1 MTGAAWEPDPSQ
13 SVDDL
18 TAAAAQASTLSGA
31 GLETGHQP
39 EPSQD
44 APAAGLSSITA
55 GADVLLEVNDL
66 KVHFPIKRGVVI
78 NKTIGHVYAV
88 DGVSLAVRRGETYG
102 LVGESGCGKSTL
114 GRGILR
120 LTEPTAGSVIF
131 DGVDIAGLKAEP
143 LRQAR
148 RRMQMVFQ
156 DPLGSLDPRQ
166 SVQSLLLEGMK
177 AHGLVESDAQANTR
191 LRELLAA
198 VGLPNTALRK
208 YPHEFSGGQRQRI
221 GIARALTVNPDL
233 IVADEPV
240 SALDVSV
247 QAQVVNLLEDLQ
259 ADLGLTYLIIAHDLA
274 VVRHISDRVGVMYLG
289 ALVEEA
295 ASQALYAEP
304 LHPYTRALM
313 SAVPVPDPVVED
325 MRERILLT
333 GDLPSPA
340 NPPSG
345 CRFHTRCPWRQE
357 TRCDTERPELLEL
370 RPGHRV
376 ACHYATEIASGALKP
391 HAIAGGDL
399 DFSPGTPA
407 GNRPVGS
414 QASTYL
420 ENPVNTMQFPDGGA
434 G

>member
-1 MTGAAWEPDPSQ
+1 MTGAAWEPDPLQ
-13 SVDDL
+13 SPDDL
-18 TAAAAQASTLSGA
+18 TAAAAQASTLSA
-31 GLETGHQP
+31 AEREAGHQP
-39 EPSQD
+39 EPSPD
-44 APAAGLSSITA
+44 APAAELSSITA

-66 KVHFPIKRGVVI
+66 KVHFPIKRGAVF
-78 NKTIGHVYAV
+78 NKTVGHVYAV

-191 LRELLAA
+191 LRELLSA

-247 QAQVVNLLEDLQ
+247 QAQVINLLEDLQ

-295 ASQALYAEP
+295 TSQALYAEP

-391 HAIAGGDL
+391 HAIAGEM
-399 DFSPGTPA
+399 DFSTKAPV
-407 GNRPVGS
+407 GNRPVGT
-414 QASTYL
+414 QDATHL
-420 ENPVNTMQFPDGGA
+420 ENPINTMPFPDGG
-434 G
+434 GGS